1 MRPPELPVGS
11 VLRSSGPACTMMPLP
26 MTPSTPLPTEMP
38 STIKVSVALPYSS
51 AFRLSKSPAWRSADY
66 PVLCSAPRQ
75 ALTPTPTPPTLNQH
89 LAVIYAKAESKVI
102 AAAKRKKDATAD
114 AKLLTKFK
122 GEYPPSLLNVMA
134 GNATSDG
141 IGFHQIAMQIAI
153 TSNALNKSEK
163 AMLELC
169 EGLIQNHVSDG
180 ARYNTPAKRRA
191 ELSRMYYYTRDN
203 ACYTYSKD
211 AVRRLVPPGVP
222 TTDLDGLTNA
232 DGVTQIEDEG
242 GLLGGVFVTETGVY
256 RKTEDG
262 VLKLVAYAE

>member
-1 MRPPELPVGS
+1 M
-11 VLRSSGPACTMMPLP
+11 
-26 MTPSTPLPTEMP
+26 
-38 STIKVSVALPYSS
+38 
-51 AFRLSKSPAWRSADY
+51 
-66 PVLCSAPRQ
+66 
-75 ALTPTPTPPTLNQH
+75 
-89 LAVIYAKAESKVI
+89 IYAKAESKVI
-102 AAAKRKKDATAD
+102 AAAKRKKDSTAD

-153 TSNALNKSEK
+153 TTNALNKSEK

-211 AVRRLVPPGVP
+211 AVRRLVPEGQPSP
-222 TTDLDGLTNA
+222 NLDGLAGSAGIITGQGASGN
-232 DGVTQIEDEG
+232 DD
-242 GLLGGVFVTETGVY
+242 GLLGGVFMTETGVY
-256 RKTEDG
+256 QRTEDG
-262 VLKLVAYAE
+262 VLKLVVYAK